1 MSVGL
6 HIRPEEHSDEEAIRS
21 IVATAFKSNAEADLI
36 DRLRREGDLTLSLV
50 ATSEKPVGHVAF
62 SPLHLKDTPQLKAC
76 ALGPLAVL
84 PERQSGGI
92 GAALVEEALRQLR
105 GAGFDLVLVLGEPA
119 YYGRF
124 GFSPEATRALKTP
137 YDGPYLQ
144 ALHLSAKATGARGAV
159 VYADAFAGLS

>member
-6 HIRPEEHSDEEAIRS
+6 HIRPEGHSDEAAIRS
-21 IVATAFKSNAEADLI
+21 IVAAAFKSNAEADLI
-36 DRLRREGDLTLSLV
+36 DRLRREGDLTLSLI
-50 ATSEKPVGHVAF
+50 ATSEEPVGHVTF
-62 SPLHLKDTPQLKAC
+62 SPIRLKDTPHLKAC

-84 PERQSGGI
+84 PGCQGGGI
-92 GAALVEEALRQLR
+92 GTALVEEALRQLR
-105 GAGFDLVLVLGEPA
+105 EAGFDLVLVLGEPA

-124 GFSPEATRALKTP
+124 GFTIETARALKTP

-144 ALHLSAKATGARGAV
+144 ALHLSAKASGARGAV

>member
-6 HIRPEEHSDEEAIRS
+6 HIRPEEHSDEAAIRS
-21 IVATAFKSNAEADLI
+21 MVAVAFKSNAEADLI

-50 ATSEKPVGHVAF
+50 GTREKPVGHVAF
-62 SPLHLKDTPQLKAC
+62 SPLHLKDAPQLKAC

-84 PERQSGGI
+84 PGHQNSGI
-92 GAALVEEALRQLR
+92 GTELIEEALRQLR
-105 GAGFDLVLVLGEPA
+105 EAGFDLVLVLGEPA

-124 GFSPEATRALKTP
+124 GFTTEAARALKTP

-159 VYADAFAGLS
+159 VYADAFTGLS